1 MNNIFLSWKSIAYAG
16 FLSSGIAYTLQMV
29 GQKYTN
35 PIIASLILSLEAVF
49 AALAGYIMLNEVMT
63 SREFLGCSIVFLAI
77 IFSQIPKD
85 IFKKKYVSLKK

>member
-1 MNNIFLSWKSIAYAG
+1 
-16 FLSSGIAYTLQMV
+16 
-29 GQKYTN
+29 
-35 PIIASLILSLEAVF
+35 
-49 AALAGYIMLNEVMT
+49 MLDEVMT